1 MLKII
6 GIVAALVVA
15 AVLGIAATRPDTFRV
30 ERSASISAPP
40 DKIYP
45 LINDFHAWQAWSPW
59 EKMDPA
65 MKRTFGDNTV
75 GKGATYTW
83 EGNSKVGQGSMQIT
97 ESAAPSKVTIDL
109 HFIKPMEGRDV
120 AEFTLTPNGNA
131 TTVSWAMHGPN
142 PFIAKVIGL
151 FCNMDRMIGKDFET
165 GLGNLK
171 ALAEK

>member
-1 MLKII
+1 MLKAI
-6 GIVAALVVA
+6 GIVATLVVA

-65 MKRTFGDNTV
+65 MKRTFGDTTA
-75 GKGATYTW
+75 GKGATYAW

-151 FCNMDRMIGKDFET
+151 FCNMDKMIGKDFET